1 MTRERGDKTR
11 TMDKKWFKVISQ
23 DQFQRVRFALGE
35 RDYEDVSKIL
45 RTCKMTKER
54 YYILCRDAID
64 MNEIPPLKLLL
75 DSYPS
80 FWTQE
85 LFDMIANYMMTVKS
99 FSIANFVDEY
109 IDNVNDYNKSIDD
122 WNQHVRDKKNK
133 VSISN
138 ENVEIETKTHFQKI
152 LTKIHNIFVKK

>member
-1 MTRERGDKTR
+1 MTRERGDKTH

-23 DQFQRVRFALGE
+23 DQFQRVRFALSE

-133 VSISN
+133 VSVSN
-138 ENVEIETKTHFQKI
+138 ENAETETKTHFQKI
-152 LTKIHNIFVKK
+152 LTKIYNIFVKK